1 MQSRKRD
8 TDVENKLMGAKQRG
22 KGEVLEKLWKE
33 KRKTVGPSTNPTR
46 LWFLGQ

>member
-22 KGEVLEKLWKE
+22 KGEVNWETGIDVDTMCE
-33 KRKTVGPSTNPTR
+33 TDH
-46 LWFLGQ
+46 